1 MKIKKL
7 IVWLVC
13 VCLFV
18 LAACGDIK
26 AFPRDITC
34 EQILN
39 AAVAVESYD
48 NTRTYIKD
56 KVDLDS
62 FFMSMWSDGIFAE
75 CAEFELLSD
84 YAICYSNDNT
94 TYEIS
99 VLKAKSKDDVQK
111 LVSLLERRKQ
121 TLLEGDKAA
130 YDPDFNKLMDDS
142 KILTEGEFVIL
153 LLTSDN
159 DAVAAAIENLK
170 Q

>member
-7 IVWLVC
+7 IVCVVC
-13 VCLFV
+13 ICLFA
-18 LAACGDIK
+18 LAACGETK
-26 AFPRDITC
+26 AFPQDTTC

-56 KVDLDS
+56 KVDFDS
-62 FFMSMWSDGIFAE
+62 FFMSMWSDGIFDE

-121 TLLEGDKAA
+121 TLSEGDKAA
-130 YDPDFNKLMDDS
+130 YDPDFNKLMDNS

-153 LLTSDN
+153 LITDNN
-159 DAVAAAIENLK
+159 DATVAAIENLK